1 MRKIFLWC
9 KLQTAYFVL
18 NKNIIW
24 IKSFDLC
31 HFNCLAVES
40 LLWFLTKSME
50 LSSRIYVFGWYFVIV
65 MSPILFHKFIRI
77 FRLLHNI
84 WLTWSANWKKKY
96 FNQFNLISMMIL
108 DRIYISSPRS
118 LTLKHLSDECCWQNG
133 NKNKILVSLENKCEF
148 YDKINHHMKWE
159 KQNKITKQSA
169 GFTRWR
175 RATFLLS
182 VFFLSVLN
190 GIGELIDS
198 QIFFTK
204 HIYRWISMVFIVK
217 NDIENWFEREKW

>member
-1 MRKIFLWC
+1 
-9 KLQTAYFVL
+9 
-18 NKNIIW
+18 
-24 IKSFDLC
+24 
-31 HFNCLAVES
+31 
-40 LLWFLTKSME
+40 ME